1 MPRTAV
7 YPQWVSD
14 QVKPGYTAKRNGN
27 QYYLYKTKSVYVP
40 GKKNPQP
47 KSKYVGVIT
56 PEGIR
61 YSSRRVVDTES
72 HPEWYE
78 YGFSHCFYDLC
89 YGVLIKEFKTPDLT
103 DAVVLN
109 VIRQLSP
116 RSYLL
121 LNKTVSSP
129 EELHICVCSQI
140 RKVEEKKKIRFD
152 DYAILKDIHLIE
164 IDGKRIITAAGEEQK
179 MLAGKLGVD
188 LYD

>member
-1 MPRTAV
+1 
-7 YPQWVSD
+7 
-14 QVKPGYTAKRNGN
+14 
-27 QYYLYKTKSVYVP
+27 
-40 GKKNPQP
+40 
-47 KSKYVGVIT
+47 
-56 PEGIR
+56 
-61 YSSRRVVDTES
+61 
-72 HPEWYE
+72 
-78 YGFSHCFYDLC
+78 
-89 YGVLIKEFKTPDLT
+89 VLIKEFKTPDLT

-129 EELHICVCSQI
+129 EELHICVCNQI